1 MTHNLTSKRFVDT
14 ARAMPHGDV
23 SRTGDNGRNVHSR
36 QFGSWARHTACLLTL
51 ALLSACASKLSGYGV
66 GPQAERQADID
77 QATRDPAPDAASTYL
92 NLIER
97 MQTQGLYYASLAH
110 IDAFE
115 KQYGVKPE
123 TTLMRADA
131 LRMTEQPQAAAD
143 AYTNLLQTPLAARGY
158 RGLGLIAGAS
168 GDFGRAAQ
176 QLQEA
181 VRLAPTDAPTLSDL
195 GYARLREGD
204 VNGARV
210 PLMKAAELDHA
221 NPKIVSNVVLF
232 LLADGND
239 TQAAALM
246 DQEKFSPDVRLAIRR
261 EAAKVAMAATAATA
275 ARAQESAAQAQQMAR
290 AAPVAGAQGI
300 EPAPRLLQRFSQ

>member
-1 MTHNLTSKRFVDT
+1 MTHDLTLNRFVET
-14 ARAMPHGDV
+14 ARTAPAGDA
-23 SRTGDNGRNVHSR
+23 SPGADHRSNVQNP
-36 QFGSWARHTACLLTL
+36 QFGRWARRTACLLTL

-66 GPQAERQADID
+66 GPQAERQADIE
-77 QATRDPAPDAASTYL
+77 QASRDPAPDAPSTYL
-92 NLIER
+92 DLIER
-97 MQTQGLYYASLAH
+97 MQAQGLYYASLAH

-131 LRMTEQPQAAAD
+131 LRMTDQPQAAAD
-143 AYTNLLQTPLAARGY
+143 AYTKLLQTPLAARGY

-168 GDFGRAAQ
+168 GDFGHAAQ

-195 GYARLREGD
+195 GYARLRQGD

-210 PLMKAAELDHA
+210 PLMKAAELDHT
-221 NPKIVSNVVLF
+221 NPKIVSNVVLY
-232 LLADGND
+232 LLADGNN
-239 TQAAALM
+239 TQASALM
-246 DQEKFSPDVRLAIRR
+246 DQEKFSPDVRTAIRR
-261 EAAKVAMAATAATA
+261 EAAKVTMAAQ
-275 ARAQESAAQAQQMAR
+275 AQASAVQAQQMAR
-290 AAPVAGAQGI
+290 AAPVAGAQGM

>member
-1 MTHNLTSKRFVDT
+1 MVTTNDATSDLCFQTVLVERKASTVRLRST
-14 ARAMPHGDV
+14 
-23 SRTGDNGRNVHSR
+23 
-36 QFGSWARHTACLLTL
+36 RHLVILLAF

-66 GPQAERQADID
+66 GPQAERQADIE
-77 QATRDPAPDAASTYL
+77 QANRDPAPDAPSTYL

-97 MQTQGLYYASLAH
+97 MQAQGLYYASLAH

-123 TTLMRADA
+123 TTLLRADA
-131 LRMTEQPQAAAD
+131 LRMTDQPQAASD
-143 AYTNLLQTPLAARGY
+143 TYTKLLQTPLAARGY

-261 EAAKVAMAATAATA
+261 EAAKVAMAT
-275 ARAQESAAQAQQMAR
+275 QAAQAQAKVALAQQTAR
-290 AAPVAGAQGI
+290 PAPVVGVQGV

>member
-1 MTHNLTSKRFVDT
+1 MAHDLTSNCPADT
-14 ARAMPHGDV
+14 ACATSSGDTYLA
-23 SRTGDNGRNVHSR
+23 RCDRRNVQNSQVGRWVR
-36 QFGSWARHTACLLTL
+36 QTACLLAF

-77 QATRDPAPDAASTYL
+77 QATRDPAPDAPSTYL

-97 MQTQGLYYASLAH
+97 MQAQGLYYASLAH

-131 LRMTEQPQAAAD
+131 LRMTDQPQAASD
-143 AYTNLLQTPLAARGY
+143 AYTKLLQTPLAARGY

-168 GDFGRAAQ
+168 GDFGHASQ

-210 PLMKAAELDHA
+210 PLMKAAELDHT

-232 LLADGND
+232 LLADGNN
-239 TQAAALM
+239 TQATALM
-246 DQEKFSPDVRLAIRR
+246 DQEKFSPDVRMAIRR
-261 EAAKVAMAATAATA
+261 EAAKVSMAA
-275 ARAQESAAQAQQMAR
+275 EAAQAQANVAPVQQTAR
-290 AAPVAGAQGI
+290 AVPVAGAQGI